1 MKLSIGNPVQGDDFF
16 DREKELRLLWDKL
29 PREHI
34 LMLAPRRIG
43 KTSILSKLIVDA
55 KDHGFQASDI
65 CRVARCQNELDCVN
79 EIIAAIGKKHSH
91 FTEAFKKR
99 LDRIKSVSLSVTGVK
114 VDFDASKP
122 KQWRDVG
129 KELVETL
136 QELGGQWLIP
146 VDELPSFVLAL
157 LKQEDG
163 LNRTQQFLDWFRAL
177 RQEHYQSIHWIL
189 AGSIGLDTV
198 AARLNLG
205 DTIND
210 LSIFPLDAFEV
221 PVAQRFIKALADSY
235 HMALS
240 DEVIDYMIQRVGW
253 PIPYYLQLLFSAMRD
268 QQLVNE
274 TQDTLFDIAAVDN
287 AFESLLSPANK
298 GYFDYWRQR
307 LQEELAIPDSDYAVH
322 LLNSI
327 CRDPAGMKRESLQQA
342 LSEVIKNPDEKQE
355 KLHYLLDI
363 LVNDG
368 YLIENNQRYQF
379 RLEWLREYWLRR
391 VAI

>member
-43 KTSILSKLIVDA
+43 KTSILNKLIVDA
-55 KDHGFQASDI
+55 EAHGFQATEI

-79 EIIAAIGKKHSH
+79 EIIAAISKNHSD

-99 LDRIKSVSLSVTGVK
+99 LDRVKSASLSFTGVK
-114 VDFDASKP
+114 VDFDASQP
-122 KQWRDVG
+122 EQWRDVG
-129 KELVETL
+129 KELASVL
-136 QELGGQWLIP
+136 QDLGGQWLIP

-157 LKQEDG
+157 LRQENG

-177 RQEHYQSIHWIL
+177 RQEHYQTIHWVL

-198 AARLNLG
+198 TARLNLG

-210 LSIFPLDAFEV
+210 LSIFPLDAFTA
-221 PVAQRFIKALADSY
+221 PVAQRFLKKLSDSY
-235 HMALS
+235 HMDLS
-240 DEVIDYMIQRVGW
+240 EEVIDYMIQRVGW
-253 PIPYYLQLLFSAMRD
+253 PIPFYLQLLFSAMRD
-268 QQLVNE
+268 QQLNS
-274 TQDTLFDIAAVDN
+274 DTGDALFDIAAVDD
-287 AFESLLSPANK
+287 AFESLLTPSHK

-307 LQEELAIPDSDYAVH
+307 LTEELENPDSDYAVH
-322 LLNSI
+322 LLNTI
-327 CRDPAGMKRESLQQA
+327 CRDVSGMRRESLQQA
-342 LSEVIKNPDEKQE
+342 LSEVIQNPEEKQN
-355 KLHYLLDI
+355 KLNYLLDI
-363 LVNDG
+363 LLNDG
-368 YLIENNQRYQF
+368 YLIENQQRYQF